1 MKNIK
6 IAAVVVTYNRF
17 VLLQKC
23 IAALRDQT
31 HKLDAII
38 VVDNASTDFTGEW
51 LDKQKDLIVI
61 HQANL
66 GGSGGFHRG
75 IKEAFERKFDWIWTM
90 DDDVNPTPE
99 CLEKLLEYISPDIG
113 MLCPQRRM
121 NGVVS
126 LGETLKFNLSNPFVP
141 LKRKLLQSDIKES
154 PIDIEGM
161 CFEGPLIS
169 SNTVKYIG
177 LPNRDLFI
185 LFDDTDYSYRA
196 VLAGLKVKYIPVAIL
211 NKEDIKVQGEGR
223 NWKTVYGLRNLIY
236 FAHTYG
242 KNSFFCFLYP
252 IFVCIRYIVGY
263 FRHFIKF
270 DNVYYKKDLFLFFRA
285 YLDGIRGKLGKY

>member
-75 IKEAFERKFDWIWTM
+75 IKEAFERKFDWI
-90 DDDVNPTPE
+90 
-99 CLEKLLEYISPDIG
+99 
-113 MLCPQRRM
+113 
-121 NGVVS
+121 
-126 LGETLKFNLSNPFVP
+126 
-141 LKRKLLQSDIKES
+141 
-154 PIDIEGM
+154 
-161 CFEGPLIS
+161 
-169 SNTVKYIG
+169 
-177 LPNRDLFI
+177 
-185 LFDDTDYSYRA
+185 
-196 VLAGLKVKYIPVAIL
+196 
-211 NKEDIKVQGEGR
+211 
-223 NWKTVYGLRNLIY
+223 
-236 FAHTYG
+236 
-242 KNSFFCFLYP
+242 
-252 IFVCIRYIVGY
+252 
-263 FRHFIKF
+263 
-270 DNVYYKKDLFLFFRA
+270 
-285 YLDGIRGKLGKY
+285 